1 MSVNIPY
8 VEGTTAKLRRIMRYH
23 KISFTFYTEITL
35 RILVC
40 KPTDQVATGK
50 KNIYIAKS

>member
-8 VEGTTAKLRRIMRYH
+8 VEGTTTKLRRIMRYH
-23 KISFTFYTEITL
+23 KIRFTFYTEITL

-40 KPTDQVATGK
+40 KSTDQVATGRK
-50 KNIYIAKS
+50 KIYIAKS